1 MRGLCDLCKEISID
15 NLSVPGG
22 FKHADTPMFNTRTE
36 VCDLCQALAQEEGLW
51 TKNEFR
57 LFLKQ
62 PKNSIDGTI
71 YRSLGVSYEG
81 GNKIA
86 TLAFPLFADKG

>member
-86 TLAFPLFADKG
+86 ALAFPLFADKG